1 MFQLIPSTN
10 LRELGEYSQ
19 VDTIQGTYDPNSRRI
34 IEGVH
39 KNERLPP
46 DIAFPDLK
54 LYPKANYT
62 DIVYSTVWGHLYL
75 ALSQHAYSLISQLS
89 LGPHQ
94 VFESK
99 LHRRNDVET
108 YKVLY
113 LVNDHTNEFI
123 DWNQSV
129 FTYWQSMGH
138 VEKERLSIADEA
150 DYLERV
156 RKLHFLSDDLPNNI
170 SIRLKSLVLK
180 DELSHLDLFRL
191 SIPALGYYVS
201 SKFKE
206 LVEENQLTGFAFES
220 IEEINRRKSDVKPWP
235 GYQ

>member
-1 MFQLIPSTN
+1 MFQLTHSTN
-10 LRELGEYSQ
+10 LRELGEYTQ

-34 IEGVH
+34 IEGVS

-46 DIAFPDLK
+46 NISFPDLK
-54 LYPKANYT
+54 LFPKANYT
-62 DIVYSTVWGHLYL
+62 DIIYSNVWGHLYL
-75 ALSQHAYSLISQLS
+75 VLSQHAYSLLSQLS
-89 LGPHQ
+89 IGEYQ

-108 YKVLY
+108 YKILY

-138 VEKERLSIADEA
+138 VEGEKISIIDEA

-156 RKLHFLSDDLPNNI
+156 RKLYFLSDDLPQNV
-170 SIRLKSLVLK
+170 SIRLKTLVLK
-180 DELSHLDLFRL
+180 DEVINLDLFRL

-201 SKFKE
+201 SRFIDM
-206 LVEENQLTGFAFES
+206 VEKNQLTGFAFES
-220 IEEINRRKSDVKPWP
+220 IEEINRKKSDVKSWP